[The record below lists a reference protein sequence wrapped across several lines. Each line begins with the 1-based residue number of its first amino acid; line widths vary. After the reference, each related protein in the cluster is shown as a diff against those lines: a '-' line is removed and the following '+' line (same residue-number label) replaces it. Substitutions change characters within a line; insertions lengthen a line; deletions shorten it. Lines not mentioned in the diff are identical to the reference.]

1 VKRAIAA
8 AVVVFATLL
17 VAPTAG
23 AIGVKAAGRQYV
35 KDVAW
40 TNSTADAEGER
51 QAESVLT
58 TLNALQKNLL
68 NQTWPRVVKGGV
80 RFICEE
86 DISSLQE
93 DLREIDN
100 NSSLGN
106 GAFQLT
112 FREDSQ
118 TLDSDAFYIR
128 RELGLPESRA
138 LLELV
143 GRHDAQ
149 HRRTLAFD
157 VCVAR
162 SI

>member
-1 VKRAIAA
+1 VKQRIVV
-8 AVVVFATLL
+8 AVVVSATFLL
-17 VAPTAG
+17 TGSSAG

-35 KDVAW
+35 KDVASANAALKTFNSQIKAW

-58 TLNALQKNLL
+58 TLDTLQRNLL
-68 NQTWPRVVKGGV
+68 NQTWPRSVQGGV
-80 RFICEE
+80 EFICEE

-128 RELGLPESRA
+128 RDLGLPTGGA
-138 LLELV
+138 L
-143 GRHDAQ
+143 
-149 HRRTLAFD
+149 
-157 VCVAR
+157 
-162 SI
+162 

>member
-1 VKRAIAA
+1 MKRAIAA

-35 KDVAW
+35 KDVASANAALKTFDSQIKTW
-40 TNSTADAEGER
+40 TNSTADTEGER

-128 RELGLPESRA
+128 RELGLPKSRA
-138 LLELV
+138 L
-143 GRHDAQ
+143 
-149 HRRTLAFD
+149 
-157 VCVAR
+157 
-162 SI
+162 

>member
-1 VKRAIAA
+1 MKRAIAA

-35 KDVAW
+35 KDVASANAALKTFDSQIKTW

-51 QAESVLT
+51 QAESVLA

-138 LLELV
+138 L
-143 GRHDAQ
+143 
-149 HRRTLAFD
+149 
-157 VCVAR
+157 
-162 SI
+162 

>member
-1 VKRAIAA
+1 VKARIV
-8 AVVVFATLL
+8 AVVVVSGAFLL
-17 VAPTAG
+17 TAPTAG

-35 KDVAW
+35 QDVASANAALKTFNSQIKAW

-51 QAESVLT
+51 QAESVLV
-58 TLNALQKNLL
+58 TLNALQRDLL
-68 NQTWPRVVKGGV
+68 NQSWPRFVTGSV
-80 RFICEE
+80 RFIGEE

-118 TLDSDAFYIR
+118 TLDSDSFYIR
-128 RELGLPESRA
+128 RDLGLPTSGA
-138 LLELV
+138 L
-143 GRHDAQ
+143 
-149 HRRTLAFD
+149 
-157 VCVAR
+157 
-162 SI
+162 

>member
-1 VKRAIAA
+1 VKRRYVIPAVVIAA
-8 AVVVFATLL
+8 LL
-17 VAPTAG
+17 LTPISAN
-23 AIGVKAAGRQYV
+23 AIGIKAARRQYV
-35 KDVAW
+35 KDVASANAALKTFNSEIKVW

-51 QAESVLT
+51 QAESVLAS
-58 TLNALQKNLL
+58 LNSLQRNLL
-68 NQTWPRVVKGGV
+68 SQTWPRSVKGGV
-80 RFICEE
+80 QFICEQ

-128 RELGLPESRA
+128 RELGLPTSGA
-138 LLELV
+138 L
-143 GRHDAQ
+143 
-149 HRRTLAFD
+149 
-157 VCVAR
+157 
-162 SI
+162 

>member
-1 VKRAIAA
+1 VKGRIVA
-8 AVVVFATLL
+8 AVVVSGTFLL
-17 VAPTAG
+17 TAPTAG

-35 KDVAW
+35 KDVASANAALKTFNSQIKAW

-51 QAESVLT
+51 QAESVLA
-58 TLNALQKNLL
+58 TLNTLQRDLL
-68 NQTWPRVVKGGV
+68 SQSWPRFVKGGV
-80 RFICEE
+80 LFIGEE

-118 TLDSDAFYIR
+118 TLDSDAYFLR
-128 RELGLPESRA
+128 RDLGLPTNGA
-138 LLELV
+138 L
-143 GRHDAQ
+143 
-149 HRRTLAFD
+149 
-157 VCVAR
+157 
-162 SI
+162 